1 MQIFID
7 HEGIGVD
14 LTLVLH
20 SVHVMGA
27 SKERELVVD
36 LEGFGVGPTLLCM
49 AWVPAKYVS
58 LTSRKLVLPVGPTL
72 NLLNVH
78 GMGDVVPV
86 LRKEQNNTYL

>member
-1 MQIFID
+1 
-7 HEGIGVD
+7 
-14 LTLVLH
+14 
-20 SVHVMGA
+20 MGA
-27 SKERELVVD
+27 SKVRELVVD

-72 NLLNVH
+72 GLLSVH

-86 LRKEQNNTYL
+86 GRSATLRTFVVWVTFPFT